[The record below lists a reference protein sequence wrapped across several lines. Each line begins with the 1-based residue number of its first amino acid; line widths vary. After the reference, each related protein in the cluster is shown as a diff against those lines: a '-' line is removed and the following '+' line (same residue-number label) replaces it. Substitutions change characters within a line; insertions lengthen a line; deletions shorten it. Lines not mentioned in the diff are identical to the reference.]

1 MRAAILSCRV
11 ARTVAALTVAT
22 FGICA
27 IAQTQ
32 DKLGVPARGTGTMGV
47 SVQHIT
53 ITERDL
59 TIVRQEFGEITLRA
73 AYFELDYGLTDRL
86 ALDVTLPYKSN
97 RYVGD
102 QPHDPRLLL
111 DDHGEEFLDDG
122 QYHSNWGDFG
132 VNLRWLWRS
141 DPIAVTPFVG
151 YYRPASNYPLF
162 TETQAG
168 TGQWRVDVGVNVGGR
183 LGQPTRNLFWQAGFA
198 YSYMEK
204 TYPSDAPARRVNHSL
219 ISAEIDWMATP
230 RITAFLALTRLT
242 PHNALEFVDFLP
254 GIFTSD
260 LFYYH
265 DRLLPWEYTTWA
277 AGMSYEASE
286 QLSLSLSYGRTQSI
300 SFGHLYEPAVTL
312 GISRSFATKRSGAF

>member
-1 MRAAILSCRV
+1 MGSTIRSCRV
-11 ARTVAALTVAT
+11 AAAIVVASASFA
-22 FGICA
+22 A
-27 IAQTQ
+27 YAQTQ

-59 TIVRQEFGEITLRA
+59 TILTQEFGEVTLRS

-86 ALDVTLPYKSN
+86 ALNVTLPYKSN

-102 QPHDPRLLL
+102 QPHDPRLLQ
-111 DDHGEEFLDDG
+111 DDHGERFLDDG
-122 QYHSNWGDFG
+122 KYHSNWGDIG
-132 VNLRWLWRS
+132 LNLRWLWRS

-151 YYRPASNYPLF
+151 YYRPASHYPLF

-183 LGQPTRNLFWQAGFA
+183 LGPPTRNLFWQAGFA

-204 TYPSDAPARRVNHSL
+204 THPSDAPARRANHSL
-219 ISAEIDWMATP
+219 LNVELDWMATP
-230 RITAFLALTRLT
+230 RLTTYLALTRLT

-254 GIFTSD
+254 GLFTSD
-260 LFYYH
+260 LYYWH

-277 AGMSYEASE
+277 FGMSYQASE
-286 QLSLSLSYGRTQSI
+286 ALTLSMGYGRTQSV
-300 SFGHLYEPAVTL
+300 SFGHLFEPALTF
-312 GISRSFATKRSGAF
+312 GISRSFSTKRARGR

>member
-1 MRAAILSCRV
+1 MISIAAARRCAAV
-11 ARTVAALTVAT
+11 ALLVAATSQSN
-22 FGICA
+22 
-27 IAQTQ
+27 AQTQ
-32 DKLGVPARGTGTMGV
+32 QSVGVPARGTGTMGV
-47 SVQHIT
+47 TVQHIT

-59 TIVRQEFGEITLRA
+59 TILRQEFGEITLRS

-86 ALDVTLPYKSN
+86 ALTVTLPYKSN

-111 DDHGEEFLDDG
+111 DDHGEDFLDDG
-122 QYHSNWGDFG
+122 EYHSNWGDAG

-168 TGQWRVDVGVNVGGR
+168 TGQWRVDVGLNAGGR
-183 LGQPTRNLFWQAGFA
+183 LGPPTRNLFWQAGFA

-204 TYPSDAPARRVNHSL
+204 THPSDAPARRANHSL
-219 ISAEIDWMATP
+219 LNVELDWMATP
-230 RITAFLALTRLT
+230 RLTTYLTLTRLT
-242 PHNALEFVDFLP
+242 PHNALEFVDVVSGGFS
-254 GIFTSD
+254 TD
-260 LFYYH
+260 LFYWH

-277 AGMSYEASE
+277 LGMSYQASE
-286 QLSLSLSYGRTQSI
+286 ALMLLASYGRTQTI
-300 SFGHLYEPAVTL
+300 SFGHIYDPALTF
-312 GISRSFATKRSGAF
+312 GISRSFTSRRAAR